1 MRNARQFV
9 RAAIA
14 VTTGLL
20 LLGIGT
26 LRAKPEN
33 PGKPD
38 PQKPVPATDTVLV
51 KKVTLRGRPAGPGG
65 GKKKVE
71 AATGTLG
78 QDFAGT
84 RHAIIVGISDY
95 PGAGSDLAYADV
107 DATEM
112 ASALTSAYGFTDVQT
127 LTNGAASR
135 SAILGA
141 IADLQRSVGEDDEVV
156 FFFSGHGMNGVAADG
171 DNEKVDEAIVTQN
184 DTGTEFLAIWDG
196 ELKQAFSDFKTIR
209 IVFIFDSCLAGGMDD
224 LQETGRVILMAAGEH
239 GYSYEGDQ
247 WQNGEFTYYFVHQAL
262 ELGLANVHDYDGDRT
277 LAEPLQVTVEEAFD
291 YTKAN
296 CDLDRP
302 VISDSFTD
310 DLLLVPRSH

>member
-9 RAAIA
+9 LAATA
-14 VTTGLL
+14 VATSFL

-26 LRAKPEN
+26 LRARPEN

-51 KKVTLRGRPAGPGG
+51 KKVTLKGRPAGGGG
-65 GKKKVE
+65 GKKRVE

-84 RHAIIVGISDY
+84 RHALIVGISDY
-95 PGAGSDLAYADV
+95 PGDGSDLAYADV

-112 ASALTSAYGFTDVQT
+112 ANVLTRVYGFTDVQL
-127 LTNGAASR
+127 LTNWGATR
-135 SAILGA
+135 SAILNA
-141 IADLQRSVGEDDEVV
+141 IAALGESAGADDEVV
-156 FFFSGHGMNGVAADG
+156 FFFSGHGMNGAAGDG
-171 DNEKVDEAIVTQN
+171 DDERTDEAIVTQD
-184 DTGTEFLAIWDG
+184 DTCTEFLPIWDG
-196 ELKQAFSDFKTIR
+196 ELKQAFSEFATTR
-209 IVFIFDSCLAGGMDD
+209 IIFIFDSCLSGGMDD
-224 LQETGRVILMAAGEH
+224 LQATGRVILMACGEH
-239 GYSYEGDQ
+239 GYSYEGSQ
-247 WQNGEFTYYFVHQAL
+247 WENGEFTYYFAHYAL
-262 ELGLANVHDYDGDRT
+262 DGGLANDHDYNGDGV
-277 LAEPLQVTVEEAFD
+277 LHEELQVTAEEAFD

-310 DLLLVPRSH
+310 DLLFVPQEK